1 MYENSTYNKN
11 NIPNK
16 WEKDELF
23 NRFVGEM
30 ANHLQ
35 KNLGPQCT
43 PQVQIHS
50 RGINPNIYFLTIKI
64 LEEDIK
70 IFFIIL
76 DGESFPTYDTHS
88 KGHNGKE

>member
-1 MYENSTYNKN
+1 MKLVNRTGRSKFRSIFTDVYENSTYNKN
-11 NIPNK
+11 NISSK

-43 PQVQIHS
+43 P
-50 RGINPNIYFLTIKI
+50 
-64 LEEDIK
+64 
-70 IFFIIL
+70 
-76 DGESFPTYDTHS
+76 
-88 KGHNGKE
+88 

>member
-16 WEKDELF
+16 WEKGELC

-50 RGINPNIYFLTIKI
+50 RGINPSIYFLTYKNTRIGYQN
-64 LEEDIK
+64 
-70 IFFIIL
+70 IFYNL
-76 DGESFPTYDTHS
+76 RW
-88 KGHNGKE
+88 GKFSNI